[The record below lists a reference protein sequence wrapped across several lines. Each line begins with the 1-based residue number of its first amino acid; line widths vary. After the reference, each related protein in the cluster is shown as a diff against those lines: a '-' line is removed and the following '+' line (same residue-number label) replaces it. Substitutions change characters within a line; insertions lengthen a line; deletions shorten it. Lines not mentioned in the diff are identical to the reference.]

1 MENSAPH
8 LTAQELE
15 GTTRNLKGDLGELP
29 IAASALSGAA
39 ALMLPAKAG
48 YMT

>member
-1 MENSAPH
+1 MEKSAPH
-8 LTAQELE
+8 LTAQEQD
-15 GTTRNLKGDLGELP
+15 GTTRYLKGDLGELSISP
-29 IAASALSGAA
+29 SALSRAA